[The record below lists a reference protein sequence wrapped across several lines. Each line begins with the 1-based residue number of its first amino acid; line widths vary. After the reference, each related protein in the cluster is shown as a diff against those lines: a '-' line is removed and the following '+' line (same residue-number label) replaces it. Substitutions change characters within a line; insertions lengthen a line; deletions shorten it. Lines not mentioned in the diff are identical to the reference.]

1 LFHAQRVGQTLP
13 KIQELAMKMTICD
26 GMGHPMK
33 PKHYATLDD
42 NYELDL
48 VDKITVFITMLLLV
62 AGIVYATF
70 GG

>member
-1 LFHAQRVGQTLP
+1 M
-13 KIQELAMKMTICD
+13 MKMTICD

>member
-1 LFHAQRVGQTLP
+1 
-13 KIQELAMKMTICD
+13 MKHIIRD

-33 PKHYATLDD
+33 PKHYAILDD

-48 VDKITVFITMLLLV
+48 VDKATVFITMLLLV